1 MLLSCA
7 EKPRITQNHD
17 ALRKSFENESVNS
30 ESQCVDPTLTVVLLD
45 QDHQERVLIIP
56 SAQMLFTDN

>member
-17 ALRKSFENESVNS
+17 ALSKSFENESVNS